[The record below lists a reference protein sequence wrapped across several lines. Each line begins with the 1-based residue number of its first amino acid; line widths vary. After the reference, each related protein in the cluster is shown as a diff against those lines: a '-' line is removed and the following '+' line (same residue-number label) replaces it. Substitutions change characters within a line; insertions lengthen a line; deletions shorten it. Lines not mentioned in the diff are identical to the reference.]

1 VDFREAAMADDAFEP
16 KLGKPRSRG
25 GKSAKRYA
33 HQAAAAINRTGAP
46 IVALTSRDRR

>member
-1 VDFREAAMADDAFEP
+1 MPDDKFEP
-16 KLGKPRSRG
+16 KLGEPQSRG

-33 HQAAAAINRTGAP
+33 HQVLAVINRTGAP